1 MRNADRDRR
10 AAGRRSTPFRELLEK
25 RACSVIQPDI
35 THCGG
40 LTEARRIAALAEAYR
55 VALAPHNPQ
64 GPV

>member
-1 MRNADRDRR
+1 M
-10 AAGRRSTPFRELLEK
+10 
-25 RACSVIQPDI
+25 IQPDI

-40 LTEARRIAALAEAYR
+40 LTEVRRIAALAEAYR